1 MYDDFTTKRYGDGTQ
16 VFHDNVVIGANKRYI
31 YLHKIILVTTR
42 LDPMMKGLSPFLNDN
57 DREATFEYLL
67 EPMDDDLVK
76 VSGIDSGVESEIN
89 EETIDKNKCLDD
101 SGIFFSELSMNN
113 HNQREILCD
122 NNELCNEELNF

>member
-1 MYDDFTTKRYGDGTQ
+1 M
-16 VFHDNVVIGANKRYI
+16 
-31 YLHKIILVTTR
+31 TTR

-67 EPMDDDLVK
+67 ELMDDDLDK

-101 SGIFFSELSMNN
+101 SGGFFSELSMNN
-113 HNQREILCD
+113 DNQREILCD
-122 NNELCNEELNF
+122 NNDICNAQLNQYRNMPKLPIIDDHLQWWE